1 MEALKHLLEAL
12 FSLKS
17 PFKSLLR
24 IKFLF
29 FHDEFFS
36 SIRLR
41 WLPKANSLVGFIVVV
56 IVVHDAATA
65 SDVIGIPFV
74 VVGASL
80 VDPTPDVVVILYL
93 MLSLLFKILLLSL
106 LLLLLL
112 LVLWMVLLKLLLLLF
127 IVLLH
132 LMLLRLLK
140 IFLMLLLL
148 LVVFRPI
155 FWSQIRQQT
164 DFTCC

>member
-1 MEALKHLLEAL
+1 M
-12 FSLKS
+12 
-17 PFKSLLR
+17 
-24 IKFLF
+24 
-29 FHDEFFS
+29 S
-36 SIRLR
+36 SVVI
-41 WLPKANSLVGFIVVV
+41 PADSDIVISDAIIASSDAYDVGFIVVV

-93 MLSLLFKILLLSL
+93 MLSLLLKILLLS

-132 LMLLRLLK
+132 LMLLLLLK

>member
-41 WLPKANSLVGFIVVV
+41 WLPKANSLLEKFEVDGGMEESS
-56 IVVHDAATA
+56 TN
-65 SDVIGIPFV
+65 IPILVANTFLPTV
-74 VVGASL
+74 DL
-80 VDPTPDVVVILYL
+80 VDY
-93 MLSLLFKILLLSL
+93 
-106 LLLLLL
+106 
-112 LVLWMVLLKLLLLLF
+112 
-127 IVLLH
+127 
-132 LMLLRLLK
+132 
-140 IFLMLLLL
+140 
-148 LVVFRPI
+148 
-155 FWSQIRQQT
+155 
-164 DFTCC
+164 

>member
-1 MEALKHLLEAL
+1 M
-12 FSLKS
+12 
-17 PFKSLLR
+17 
-24 IKFLF
+24 
-29 FHDEFFS
+29 S
-36 SIRLR
+36 SVVI
-41 WLPKANSLVGFIVVV
+41 PADSDIVISDAIIASSDAYDVGFIVVV

-112 LVLWMVLLKLLLLLF
+112 VLWMVLLKLLLLLF

-132 LMLLRLLK
+132 LMLLLLLK